1 MPASSVT
8 TRPGNQHHGVIEP
21 AVVHDRIEPAIRGV
35 SARKARDRA
44 RAAFLPPY
52 EQVAV
57 TVGCL
62 LVEQL
67 AIQVTGEATES
78 LQRFE

>member
-1 MPASSVT
+1 MPTSSVT
-8 TRPGNQHHGVIEP
+8 TSPGKQHHGVIEP
-21 AVVHDRIEPAIRGV
+21 AIVHDRIEPAIRGV

-44 RAAFLPPY
+44 RAAFLPAY
-52 EQVAV
+52 EQVAA

-67 AIQVTGEATES
+67 AVQVASEATES